1 MTIETTSSRLKRA
14 TELGHRLRAIRGEA
28 GLWSLSC
35 SAWSR
40 LCLELS
46 GWSEPGD
53 LLAADHRV
61 TGLPCLNREVDI
73 RARLWADS
81 LQDRPA
87 VYAGF
92 LDADRFPGCYS
103 ELLASCLTV
112 EQVSAVAAYRCAII
126 RAGRGHP
133 WGTADSVDP
142 VDGDA
147 ALAMRPH
154 LETLAELDVALSTTV
169 RLVDITWRAGRPW
182 IEAGDVAVELT
193 QDSANRLASAFAEA
207 AALRVERA
215 EAA

>member
-1 MTIETTSSRLKRA
+1 MR
-14 TELGHRLRAIRGEA
+14 
-28 GLWSLSC
+28 
-35 SAWSR
+35 
-40 LCLELS
+40 
-46 GWSEPGD
+46 
-53 LLAADHRV
+53 
-61 TGLPCLNREVDI
+61 
-73 RARLWADS
+73 
-81 LQDRPA
+81 RP
-87 VYAGF
+87 
-92 LDADRFPGCYS
+92 
-103 ELLASCLTV
+103 
-112 EQVSAVAAYRCAII
+112 
-126 RAGRGHP
+126 
-133 WGTADSVDP
+133 W